1 MLDLYYSNMSKSPRN
16 RKVLRDTDGN
26 KYTIKEDNLHT
37 VASNQI
43 YKSAENPDVF
53 IKVLKHDY
61 FPDLEEESAYIRQKI
76 ENELGTAKTLSDN
89 FFPVPHVYHA
99 SVDVGSEFIVGY
111 IVMDKIDGRII
122 SSLEEFDAYFDK
134 VFAVLSDLLEFGVVY
149 NDMNINNFIISREDD
164 EVYVIDFEDTMRAEN
179 AVELGSRIIM
189 QKTDGTL
196 ALNKEYIRSHLKESV
211 KTRMEY
217 RIDDFAVAR
226 SPRKKA
232 KSSSST
238 NSSKSTGSTNSS
250 KSTGS
255 TNSSKSTPRKST
267 RKTKRKKR
275 AKKSRSRSPPK

>member
-1 MLDLYYSNMSKSPRN
+1 MSKSPRN
-16 RKVLRDTDGN
+16 KKVLRDVDGN

-76 ENELGTAKTLSDN
+76 ENELGTAKKLSDN

-99 SVDVGSEFIVGY
+99 SIDVGSEFIVGY

-122 SSLEEFDAYFDK
+122 SSLDEFDKYFDK
-134 VFAVLSDLLEFGVVY
+134 IFAVLNDLLEFGVVY
-149 NDMNINNFIISREDD
+149 NDMNINNFIVSREDD
-164 EVYVIDFEDTMRAEN
+164 EVYVIDFEDAMRAEN

-189 QKTDGTL
+189 QKSDGTL
-196 ALNKEYIRSHLKESV
+196 SLNREYIRSHLRESV

-217 RIDDFAVAR
+217 RIDEFAAVAK
-226 SPRKKA
+226 SPRKKT
-232 KSSSST
+232 SSSST
-238 NSSKSTGSTNSS
+238 KSSKSSRTKSS
-250 KSTGS
+250 KSS
-255 TNSSKSTPRKST
+255 PRKSN

-275 AKKSRSRSPPK
+275 AKRSNSRSPSK